1 MGHRLGLSNIFKL
14 SGNFKI
20 LDKVDTRFS
29 MEIYLCSVLTEFS
42 RAEVTQNLGTKF
54 TEMSIAKY

>member
-20 LDKVDTRFS
+20 LDKVDTSFS

-42 RAEVTQNLGTKF
+42 RGEVTQNLGTKF